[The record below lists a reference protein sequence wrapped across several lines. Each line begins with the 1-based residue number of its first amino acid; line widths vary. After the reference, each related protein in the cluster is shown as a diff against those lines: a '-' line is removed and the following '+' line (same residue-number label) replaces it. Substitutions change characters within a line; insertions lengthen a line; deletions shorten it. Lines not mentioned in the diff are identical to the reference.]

1 MPTSNNR
8 AESVKSIFDT
18 NGSQLAVPVSP
29 NANPLTDPSINVQG
43 NSLLHNQY
51 SNIGDPNLTT
61 PAYNNMGAAAMGYT
75 NPNTSALGL
84 RTQLYQ
90 EPSSRYKQN
99 APEGRTF

>member
-1 MPTSNNR
+1 M
-8 AESVKSIFDT
+8 AQSIITMFDAD
-18 NGSQLAVPVSP
+18 GSRLGVPISP
-29 NANPLTDPSINVQG
+29 ADGTINPDISVQG
-43 NSLLHNQY
+43 LSRLHNQY